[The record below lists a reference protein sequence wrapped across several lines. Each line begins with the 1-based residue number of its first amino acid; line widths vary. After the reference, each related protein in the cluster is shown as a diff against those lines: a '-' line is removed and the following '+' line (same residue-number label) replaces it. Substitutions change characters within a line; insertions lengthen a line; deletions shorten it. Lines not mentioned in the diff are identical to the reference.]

1 MEHEGMPTATEP
13 LPSFRLQGKLALLTG
28 ASEGIGQRLAVAFAQ
43 AGAKTALVS
52 REPSRLAATVQRI
65 QALGA
70 QTRRYQADVRSL
82 VDMQQLVA
90 QVIAAQGPVS
100 VLVNAAG
107 VPLTKP
113 AFEVTEAEWDLVMD
127 TGLKGTFFAC
137 LAIGKHMAQQG
148 YGKIINLSSTY
159 AQSVGLGKSVYA
171 ISKAGV
177 SHLTRALALEWAP
190 LGIRVN
196 AIAPT
201 LTVTP
206 TRQGV
211 MDDPQRMASIL
222 SRIPMGRY
230 AQPSDLVGAAIFLA
244 TEASDFVT
252 GQTLYVDGGWN
263 AGG

>member
-1 MEHEGMPTATEP
+1 MSIDTEP
-13 LPSFRLQGKLALLTG
+13 LPSFRLQGKVALLTG

-43 AGAKTALVS
+43 AGAETALVS
-52 REPSRLAATVQRI
+52 REPSRLTATVRRI
-65 QALGA
+65 QALDA
-70 QTRRYQADVRSL
+70 QTRCYQADVRSL
-82 VDMQQLVA
+82 ADIRKLAAEVV
-90 QVIAAQGPVS
+90 AAQGPVS
-100 VLVNAAG
+100 ILVNSAG

-113 AFEVTEAEWDLVMD
+113 AFDVAEAEWDLVMD

-137 LAIGKHMAQQG
+137 VTIGKYMAEQG

-159 AQSVGLGKSVYA
+159 AQSVGSGKSVYA

-177 SHLTRALALEWAP
+177 SHLTRALALEWAL
-190 LGIRVN
+190 LGVRVN

-206 TRQGV
+206 TRQET

-230 AQPSDLVGAAIFLA
+230 AHASDLVGAAIFLA
-244 TEASDFVT
+244 AEASDFVT

-263 AGG
+263 AAR